1 MSKKLSLWFM
11 NYPEHFSGYTH
22 VEITHLDTDI
32 YEWCEGG
39 LKIHFFFGFW
49 MAPKSIVKAIGNP
62 RKKQG
67 LKVFDNFETSIDRI
81 WPEEIQMRVLTAAM
95 DS

>member
-1 MSKKLSLWFM
+1 
-11 NYPEHFSGYTH
+11 
-22 VEITHLDTDI
+22 
-32 YEWCEGG
+32 
-39 LKIHFFFGFW
+39 